1 MAVEPLRVAF
11 VISDRATLGG
21 RPVQAERLLH
31 AWQADADRET
41 CAVRPSAIAATSLP
55 RRLRHVAAAD
65 VVHLLSTS
73 SFPFLGETLAALSV
87 ARLVGRPVILSCGD
101 DPGAVDFTGSAIVR
115 HALAAVALTVVPSR
129 VMLEALERLGV
140 HSTLI
145 PDLIATEEF
154 PFRERDPLRPRL
166 LSVRNFEPLDN
177 VAATIRA
184 FAIVQQ
190 RWPEAMLTLLG
201 QGSQETMLRS
211 LAAELGL
218 RDVAFTAPR
227 EQTGLSAAYA
237 DHDIFVQSANV
248 DNVPTSMLQAFASG
262 LPAVSTAAGAV
273 PAVLVHGVHGLLAP
287 LADYQT
293 LGHHV
298 LRLLASPDYARGLAR
313 AAHARCD
320 ACRWPRIR
328 EQWLRVYAG
337 VRSLA
342 GRTPRGAFTHF
353 MFGAPRFVGDN
364 LQIGAERSD
373 RPAARRHLS

>member
-11 VISDRATLGG
+11 VISARATLGG
-21 RPVQAERLLH
+21 RPAQAERLLH
-31 AWQADADRET
+31 AWQADADFET
-41 CAVRPSAIAATSLP
+41 CVVRPSAMAATSLP
-55 RRLRHVAAAD
+55 RLLRHVAAAD
-65 VVHLLSTS
+65 VVHLLSPS
-73 SFPFLGETLAALSV
+73 PFPFLGETFAALSV
-87 ARLVGRPVILSCGD
+87 ARLLGRPVILSYGD
-101 DPGAVDFTGSAIVR
+101 DPGAVDFTDSAIVR

-129 VMLEALERLGV
+129 VMVEALERLGV

-145 PDLIATEEF
+145 PDLITTEEF

-190 RWPEAMLTLLG
+190 RWPEAMLTLIG
-201 QGSQETMLRS
+201 QGSQEAMLRS
-211 LAAELGL
+211 LAAELRL
-218 RDVAFTAPR
+218 RHVAFTAPQ
-227 EQTGLSAAYA
+227 ETGLSAAYA

-342 GRTPRGAFTHF
+342 GRKPRGAFTHF
-353 MFGAPRFVGDN
+353 MFGAPRFAGDT